1 MEEREMPNYP
11 QDSLLAHLLRNY
23 PHMVYKY
30 HEHDSLL
37 ENKNEQD
44 LSEEEKAE
52 AWKQYDDDVKRK
64 NETNMGPYGNNIGM
78 LPNYSNLGSYASS
91 FYNNYSSL
99 SGISGLNYPYNPYSQ
114 YSSFGND
121 YNPLRFNDYAA
132 FYNKLMNSPLNY
144 NQSTSPN
151 LLSPNHPTPGSSPSP
166 HMNNFSSARNWMQ
179 SSASAASSPYGNSL
193 LSSLAQ
199 TSPTHINSIMNNF
212 YNTLGNGNT
221 SNFSSLLPSTSG
233 NQTGGADATHDFGDI
248 SALASYL
255 QQQQQLSSMAGT
267 SGTTSP
273 SISTSNTAQGP
284 NAMRNPILTKE
295 LSITNRNP
303 ILDKYSNLLS
313 SSSIQTSVITKST
326 TTTSV
331 VTSQS
336 PITVTTVSAG
346 SPSTAA
352 VNILTN
358 KSKSSEANI
367 SSTNDK
373 NGASKLMIKEV
384 NSIAQKSP
392 DTSASK
398 TLKKSI
404 ENANGSPVTSTVID
418 KGKQMTSIQKPP
430 NSTNMGIVYPASKSL
445 AKSSVSISDRNQWLK
460 VVNVPTTTSQFSDS
474 ILKINRTYTKHNNN
488 ILSPY

>member
-1 MEEREMPNYP
+1 MEDREMPNYP
-11 QDSLLAHLLRNY
+11 HDGLLAHLLRNY

-30 HEHDSLL
+30 HDHDSLL

-91 FYNNYSSL
+91 FYNNYNSL

-114 YSSFGND
+114 YSFGND

-132 FYNKLMNSPLNY
+132 FYNKLMSSSLNY
-144 NQSTSPN
+144 NQSTSPS
-151 LLSPNHPTPGSSPSP
+151 LLSPNHPTPVSSPSP

-179 SSASAASSPYGNSL
+179 SSASAASSSYGNSL

-233 NQTGGADATHDFGDI
+233 NQTAAADAAHDFGDI
-248 SALASYL
+248 GALATYI

-267 SGTTSP
+267 SAPISP
-273 SISTSNTAQGP
+273 SSISTSNTASGSGIGTAQGP

-295 LSITNRNP
+295 LSLTNRSP
-303 ILDKYSNLLS
+303 LLDKFNNLL

-346 SPSTAA
+346 SPSTAT
-352 VNILTN
+352 VNSTTN
-358 KSKSSEANI
+358 KSKSSESNV

-373 NGASKLMIKEV
+373 SGASKIMITDVSSLARKTPE
-384 NSIAQKSP
+384 
-392 DTSASK
+392 TSGSLA
-398 TLKKSI
+398 KKST
-404 ENANGSPVTSTVID
+404 ENVNGSPVNSTLTAN
-418 KGKQMTSIQKPP
+418 GKPIASIQKLT
-430 NSTNMGIVYPASKSL
+430 NTSNMGIVYPASKPA
-445 AKSSVSISDRNQWLK
+445 AKTSVSISTK
-460 VVNVPTTTSQFSDS
+460 IVNTPLTTSKFSSIQF
-474 ILKINRTYTKHNNN
+474 
-488 ILSPY
+488 

>member
-1 MEEREMPNYP
+1 MEDRETPNYP
-11 QDSLLAHLLRNY
+11 KDGLLAHLLRNY

-91 FYNNYSSL
+91 FYNNYNSL

-114 YSSFGND
+114 YSFGTD

-132 FYNKLMNSPLNY
+132 FYNKLMTSPLNY

-151 LLSPNHPTPGSSPSP
+151 LLSPNHPTPASSPSP

-179 SSASAASSPYGNSL
+179 SSASAASSSYGNSL

-221 SNFSSLLPSTSG
+221 SNFSSLLQSTSG
-233 NQTGGADATHDFGDI
+233 NQTTGAEATHDFGEL
-248 SALASYL
+248 SALTSYL
-255 QQQQQLSSMAGT
+255 QQQQQLSSMTGT

-273 SISTSNTAQGP
+273 SISTSNTAASGSGIGTAQGP

-295 LSITNRNP
+295 LSIINRNP
-303 ILDKYSNLLS
+303 ILDKFRAEPN
-313 SSSIQTSVITKST
+313 SSIQTSVITKPT
-326 TTTSV
+326 TTTTISV

-346 SPSTAA
+346 STLTATVNSTT
-352 VNILTN
+352 NKN
-358 KSKSSEANI
+358 KSKEMNVL
-367 SSTNDK
+367 STNDK
-373 NGASKLMIKEV
+373 NGGSKLIITEV
-384 NSIAQKSP
+384 NSIARKSP
-392 DTSASK
+392 DTSAS
-398 TLKKSI
+398 LAKKSI
-404 ENANGSPVTSTVID
+404 ENANESPVTSTVTN
-418 KGKQMTSIQKPP
+418 KGKQTTSIEKPP
-430 NSTNMGIVYPASKSL
+430 TSTNMGIVYPASKSV
-445 AKSSVSISDRNQWLK
+445 AKPSVSTSDRTNG
-460 VVNVPTTTSQFSDS
+460 
-474 ILKINRTYTKHNNN
+474 
-488 ILSPY
+488 

>member
-1 MEEREMPNYP
+1 MEDRETPNYP
-11 QDSLLAHLLRNY
+11 HDGLLAHLLRNY

-91 FYNNYSSL
+91 FYNNYNSL

-114 YSSFGND
+114 YSFGND

-132 FYNKLMNSPLNY
+132 FYNKLMSSPLNY

-151 LLSPNHPTPGSSPSP
+151 LLSPNHPTPVSSPSP
-166 HMNNFSSARNWMQ
+166 HMNNFASSRNWMQ
-179 SSASAASSPYGNSL
+179 SSASAASSSYGNSL

-233 NQTGGADATHDFGDI
+233 NQTAGGDVAHDFSDI
-248 SALASYL
+248 NAMASYL

-267 SGTTSP
+267 SETTSAG
-273 SISTSNTAQGP
+273 ISTSNTASGSGSGSAQGP

-303 ILDKYSNLLS
+303 ILDKFNNLLN
-313 SSSIQTSVITKST
+313 SSIQTSVITKST

-331 VTSQS
+331 VQSQS

-346 SPSTAA
+346 SPSTAT
-352 VNILTN
+352 VNSTTN
-358 KSKSSEANI
+358 KTKSTEANV

-373 NGASKLMIKEV
+373 NGASKLTITEV
-384 NSIAQKSP
+384 NSLARKYS
-392 DTSASK
+392 DTSAS
-398 TLKKSI
+398 LAKKSI
-404 ENANGSPVTSTVID
+404 ENANGSRVTSTVTD
-418 KGKQMTSIQKPP
+418 KSKQTTSIQKPP
-430 NSTNMGIVYPASKSL
+430 ISTNMGIVYPASKSV
-445 AKSSVSISDRNQWLK
+445 AKSSVSISDRDQWLK
-460 VVNVPTTTSQFSDS
+460 MVNAPTTTS
-474 ILKINRTYTKHNNN
+474 K
-488 ILSPY
+488 